1 MTRPLPPVQRRL
13 YPYRDAATYLGISLR
28 AMKQLAAD
36 GQIPKTPIGHRVLFD
51 QRDMDEFIDRVKAR
65 AG

>member
-1 MTRPLPPVQRRL
+1 MTKALPPVQRRL
-13 YPYRDAATYLGISLR
+13 LPYRDAATYLGISLR

-36 GQIPKTPIGHRVLFD
+36 GEIRKTCIGHRVLFD
-51 QRDMDEFIDRVKAR
+51 VRDVDDYIDRLQR

>member
-13 YPYRDAATYLGISLR
+13 LPYKDAATYLGISLR

-36 GQIPKTPIGHRVLFD
+36 GLIRKTPIGRRVLFD
-51 QRDMDEFIDRVKAR
+51 VRDIDDYIDRIQRSA
-65 AG
+65 